1 MSSVRRAFVCHY
13 LPSACKL
20 GHYLRYH
27 RGSIPPT
34 TRSRRRGDPHTSAVF
49 SQAARERY
57 LRPSALTARTGYGT
71 TRTVDDGGAALI
83 LAFVGVLMRIGCF
96 IARVLGRTPN
106 LRFEFLATWPGAIL
120 AAGSQ
125 RVPLYAPRPGWGEGV
140 TFAARRG
147 REVAHLPV
155 GPDARVFREPPHS
168 GSVLEGLA
176 Q

>member
-1 MSSVRRAFVCHY
+1 MS
-13 LPSACKL
+13 
-20 GHYLRYH
+20 
-27 RGSIPPT
+27 
-34 TRSRRRGDPHTSAVF
+34 
-49 SQAARERY
+49 
-57 LRPSALTARTGYGT
+57 
-71 TRTVDDGGAALI
+71 
-83 LAFVGVLMRIGCF
+83 
-96 IARVLGRTPN
+96 PN

-140 TFAARRG
+140 TFVARSG

-155 GPDARVFREPPHS
+155 GPDARVFQEPPHS